1 LKETGFGPKA
11 NRMRSLAL
19 GSFLYDVLNLVVIDA
34 PIEPYN
40 ISEQVLLYMHLE
52 KTKPGDL
59 LLLLRGYPSMALMF
73 LLKAEKIE
81 FCMRME
87 EDWWL
92 AVNDFKLSAQQE
104 QIVSFKLLKKDKD
117 FLKDYP

>member
-92 AVNDFKLSAQQE
+92 TVNDFKLSAQQE